1 MVSRLLISHSL
12 SKIKLCY
19 RRPLNNTPS
28 GGSVDIQIRQRYSWR
43 RGAAYC
49 DDTTIANK
57 GLIGDNSV
65 VRCVTGTCSSWT
77 TIRTR
82 THCTDYSSS
91 LVVSSGEKYETQTIT
106 LGISFSISYISF
118 AWFSTLVVGANSG
131 WSITN
136 RIDTVTRPDG
146 YINSSPIATT
156 LPVIYKAIN
165 QQHVHVVDMADFD
178 GTDVLKCRWSTSSN
192 NFNSYD
198 ECFGVCSG
206 VPLAVLYG
214 DNCTL
219 VFTLTRANYY
229 AAVAIQIEDY
239 YTSSSST
246 PMSSVPLQFLFYG
259 YSAPSGCSTPSTIIG
274 TRPNRGR
281 YDCYRKKFFIQS

>member
-1 MVSRLLISHSL
+1 MLSKLIYNLFISQRWSLYSIFLFQLVIDDDQSNPFILFILIYFNFICVSFPRWYDYMVSRLLISHSL

-28 GGSVDIQIRQRYSWR
+28 GGNVDIQIRQRYSWR

-91 LVVSSGEKYETQTIT
+91 LVVSSGEKYETKTIT
-106 LGISFSISYISF
+106 LGISFSISYLSA
-118 AWFSTLVVGANSG
+118 AWFGTLVVGSNSW

-156 LPVIYKAIN
+156 LPVIYRAIN
-165 QQHVHVVDMADFD
+165 QQHVHVVDVTDFD

-192 NFNSYD
+192 NFNSYN
-198 ECFGVCSG
+198 ECQGVCSG
-206 VPLAVLYG
+206 VPNAVLYG

-229 AAVAIQIEDY
+229 AAVAIQI
-239 YTSSSST
+239 
-246 PMSSVPLQFLFYG
+246 
-259 YSAPSGCSTPSTIIG
+259 
-274 TRPNRGR
+274 
-281 YDCYRKKFFIQS
+281 